1 MEKQFHRRKG
11 VRINMAVTRKALKA
25 MGIEDEKI
33 DQIIEMHTDVVNA
46 IKEERDAL
54 KDAQKNVDEIQKELD
69 KANKKLE
76 SYEKNGETIAK
87 SEYDAI
93 KAEYENYKADITA
106 KETRKAK
113 ADAYRELLKKAG
125 VHESSLSAILDVT
138 NYDEIEVDEKGEI
151 KGGDKHIESIKSKW
165 SGFIPVIQ
173 KTGVDISNPPTN
185 DGNAIL
191 SKADIYKMENGRYVL
206 TATQRQAELE
216 KLYRS
221 EKGE

>member
-1 MEKQFHRRKG
+1 
-11 VRINMAVTRKALKA
+11 MAVTRKALKA

-33 DQIIEMHTDVVNA
+33 DQIIEMHTETVNA

-54 KDAQKNVDEIQKELD
+54 KDAQKNVDEIQEKLD

-113 ADAYRELLKKAG
+113 ANAYRELLKKAG
-125 VHESSLSAILDVT
+125 VHMSSLENILDVT
-138 NYDEIEVDEKGEI
+138 NYDDIEIDGKGEI
-151 KGGDKHIESIKSKW
+151 KDGDKHIESIKSKW
-165 SGFIPVIQ
+165 SGFIPTTQ
-173 KTGVDISNPPTN
+173 KVGINVPNPPAN
-185 DGNAIL
+185 NGNLAMT
-191 SKADIYKMENGRYVL
+191 KADIYARDDKGRYIMS
-206 TATQRQAELE
+206 AQERQQALVNVHNGKE
-216 KLYRS
+216 S
-221 EKGE
+221 

>member
-1 MEKQFHRRKG
+1 
-11 VRINMAVTRKALKA
+11 MAVTRKMLKA

-33 DQIIEMHTDVVNA
+33 DQIIEAHTDVVNA

-54 KDAQKNVDEIQKELD
+54 KDTQKNVDEIQKELD

-76 SYEKNGETIAK
+76 SYEKNGETVAK

-113 ADAYRELLKKAG
+113 ADAYRELLIKAG
-125 VHESSLSAILDVT
+125 VHKDSLSAILDVT

-165 SGFIPVIQ
+165 SGFIPTTQ
-173 KTGVDISNPPTN
+173 KVGINVPNPPAN
-185 DGNAIL
+185 NGNSAMT
-191 SKADIYKMENGRYVL
+191 KADIYARDDKGRYIMS
-206 TATQRQAELE
+206 AQERQQALVNVHNGKE
-216 KLYRS
+216 S
-221 EKGE
+221 

>member
-1 MEKQFHRRKG
+1 
-11 VRINMAVTRKALKA
+11 MAVTRKALKA

-33 DQIIEMHTDVVNA
+33 EQIIEMHTETVNA

-69 KANKKLE
+69 KANKKIN
-76 SYEKNGETIAK
+76 SYEEKGETIAK
-87 SEYDAI
+87 AEYDAI
-93 KAEYENYKADITA
+93 KTEYENYKADITA

-138 NYDEIEVDEKGEI
+138 NYDKIEVDEKGEI

-165 SGFIPVIQ
+165 SGFIPTTQ
-173 KTGVDISNPPTN
+173 KFGVKVPNPPANNGSSNMTKEQIMQIK
-185 DGNAIL
+185 DGAVRRQKI
-191 SKADIYKMENGRYVL
+191 AENPALFGI
-206 TATQRQAELE
+206 
-216 KLYRS
+216 
-221 EKGE
+221 EKG

>member
-1 MEKQFHRRKG
+1 MRKKSHRSKG
-11 VRINMAVTRKALKA
+11 VRIMAVTRKMLKA

-33 DQIIEMHTDVVNA
+33 DQIIEAHTDVVNA

-54 KDAQKNVDEIQKELD
+54 KDTQKNVDEIQKELD

-76 SYEKNGETIAK
+76 SYEKNGETISK

-151 KGGDKHIESIKSKW
+151 KGGDKHIEAIKSKW
-165 SGFIPVIQ
+165 SGFIPTTQ
-173 KTGVDISNPPTN
+173 KIGINVPNPPAN
-185 DGNAIL
+185 NGNATMTKEQIMQIKDG
-191 SKADIYKMENGRYVL
+191 SVRRQKIAENPALFGI
-206 TATQRQAELE
+206 
-216 KLYRS
+216 
-221 EKGE
+221 EKG

>member
-1 MEKQFHRRKG
+1 MRKKSHRSKG

-33 DQIIEMHTDVVNA
+33 DQIIEMHTETVNA

-165 SGFIPVIQ
+165 SGFIPATQ
-173 KTGVDISNPPTN
+173 KIGINVPNPPANNGSSTMTKEQIMQIK
-185 DGNAIL
+185 DGSVRRQKIA
-191 SKADIYKMENGRYVL
+191 ENPALFGI
-206 TATQRQAELE
+206 
-216 KLYRS
+216 
-221 EKGE
+221 EKG

>member
-1 MEKQFHRRKG
+1 
-11 VRINMAVTRKALKA
+11 MAVTRKALKA

-54 KDAQKNVDEIQKELD
+54 KDTQKNVDEIQKELD

-93 KAEYENYKADITA
+93 KAEYENYKADITT

-113 ADAYRELLKKAG
+113 AEAYRELLKKAG

-165 SGFIPVIQ
+165 SGFIPTTQ
-173 KTGVDISNPPTN
+173 KIGINVPNPPANNGSTTMTKEQIMQIK
-185 DGNAIL
+185 DSTLRQQKIA
-191 SKADIYKMENGRYVL
+191 ENPALFGI
-206 TATQRQAELE
+206 
-216 KLYRS
+216 
-221 EKGE
+221 EKG

>member
-1 MEKQFHRRKG
+1 
-11 VRINMAVTRKALKA
+11 MAVTRKMLKA

-33 DQIIEMHTDVVNA
+33 DQIIEAHTDVVNA
-46 IKEERDAL
+46 IKEERDTL
-54 KDAQKNVDEIQKELD
+54 KDAQKNVEEIQKELD

-76 SYEKNGETIAK
+76 KYEKNGETIAK

-93 KAEYENYKADITA
+93 KAEYDNYKADITA

-173 KTGVDISNPPTN
+173 KTGVGIPNPPANNGKATMTKEQIMQIK
-185 DGNAIL
+185 DGSVRRQKIA
-191 SKADIYKMENGRYVL
+191 ENPALFGI
-206 TATQRQAELE
+206 EE
-216 KLYRS
+216 
-221 EKGE
+221 GN

>member
-1 MEKQFHRRKG
+1 
-11 VRINMAVTRKALKA
+11 MAVTRKALKA

-33 DQIIEMHTDVVNA
+33 DQIIEMHTETVNA

-54 KDAQKNVDEIQKELD
+54 KDTQKNVDEIQKELD

-93 KAEYENYKADITA
+93 KAEYESYKADITA

-113 ADAYRELLKKAG
+113 ADAYRELLIKAG
-125 VHESSLSAILDVT
+125 VHMSSLENILDVT

-165 SGFIPVIQ
+165 SGFIPTRQ
-173 KTGVDISNPPTN
+173 KVGINVPNPPAN
-185 DGNAIL
+185 NGNLAMT
-191 SKADIYKMENGRYVL
+191 KADIYARDDKGRYIMS
-206 TATQRQAELE
+206 AQERQQALVNVHNGKE
-216 KLYRS
+216 S
-221 EKGE
+221 